1 MASAAIQFVLVLMT
15 ASFLTGTNGLKCYKC
30 GGGGEDEKSC
40 EDFAS
45 SLLKSSFEVECYSTD
60 KALGGILG
68 SLNPTTE
75 ICQKTVINGREIRSC
90 GVSLKNLKQYS
101 NSCEFNICICDTD
114 LCNSAGSLRY
124 SAALLIVTLLA
135 ARIIHL

>member
-1 MASAAIQFVLVLMT
+1 MPVPIVSIILYTGDVSLH
-15 ASFLTGTNGLKCYKC
+15 SFISTIKVCRIDSKAMQSFTVHHTRMSSDILTIVRYGGFNFLWLLFAGTNGLKCYKC

-75 ICQKTVINGREIRSC
+75 ICQKTVINGTFPF
-90 GVSLKNLKQYS
+90 Q
-101 NSCEFNICICDTD
+101 FN
-114 LCNSAGSLRY
+114 
-124 SAALLIVTLLA
+124 
-135 ARIIHL
+135 